1 MIISRFNYVWMG
13 IIVFAIC
20 SAFIMRKILAER
32 TREQKCR
39 IMGFFYVA
47 LFALWCSYKY
57 GLSQDPQ
64 YDFVIWNEMPLH
76 ICNVCTLLGIIAS
89 FKDNERLQA
98 FCYYIG
104 TIAAPVAMI
113 VVYPGFLDI
122 PLFSAKGLGFW
133 GYHSLLLGAS
143 ISFATSGLYK
153 PKFKDI
159 PKTLFT
165 LFICAGLVHIVNYAL
180 EQTVYAGADY
190 FFTRGIKGIAF
201 TETMYKIIPIPVIC
215 MAPAI
220 IPLYLGACI
229 LTLPAY
235 LTERHIDKE
244 KRNTEYDNKIIGGI
258 NNG

>member
-13 IIVFAIC
+13 IIVFAIG
-20 SAFIMRKILAER
+20 SAFAMRNVLEGR

-39 IMGFFYVA
+39 ILGFFYVA
-47 LFALWCSYKY
+47 LFVLWCSYKF
-57 GLSQDPQ
+57 GLSRDPQ
-64 YDFVIWNEMPLH
+64 YDFIIWNEMPLH
-76 ICNVCTLLGIIAS
+76 ICNVCTLLGIAAS
-89 FKDNERLQA
+89 FRDNERLQA

-133 GYHSLLLGAS
+133 GYHSLLLCAS
-143 ISFATSGLYK
+143 ISIATSGLYK
-153 PKFKDI
+153 PKFRDI
-159 PKTLFT
+159 PKTIYT
-165 LFICAGLVHIVNYAL
+165 LFVCACLVHIVNFAL

-201 TETMYKIIPIPVIC
+201 TETMYKLVPIPVVC
-215 MAPAI
+215 MAPAL
-220 IPLYLGACI
+220 IPLYLAACL

-235 LTERHIDKE
+235 FSEKYADKKE
-244 KRNTEYDNKIIGGI
+244 AEFGI
-258 NNG
+258 